1 MNTEKFIAAYN
12 ASRNGANQFFFN
24 PMYRKMQYSDGV
36 KECAEAG
43 CYWLLDI
50 IGTECLKPL
59 RDAGTPMGVVSV
71 VVPKPGTDSG
81 ARLELSTEDYT
92 PPAWTRDLEY
102 TDLPKGEWTFFLA
115 DEGERFA
122 LILPSEY

>member
-12 ASRNGANQFFFN
+12 ESRNGANQFFFN
-24 PMYRKMQYSDGV
+24 PMYRQMQYSDGV

-59 RDAGTPMGVVSV
+59 RASGEGMGIIEVHVRDGKANLYMTTSDSAPPIWHRKV
-71 VVPKPGTDSG
+71 EATDMH
-81 ARLELSTEDYT
+81 
-92 PPAWTRDLEY
+92 P
-102 TDLPKGEWTFFLA
+102 GEWTFYLA